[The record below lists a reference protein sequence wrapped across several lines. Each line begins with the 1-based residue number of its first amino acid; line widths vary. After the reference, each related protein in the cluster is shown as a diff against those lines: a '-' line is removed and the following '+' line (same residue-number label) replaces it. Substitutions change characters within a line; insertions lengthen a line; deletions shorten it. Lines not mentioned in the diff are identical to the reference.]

1 MSLVLILNTLE
12 YLIYQDKYVS
22 MLTHINMLAWNIL
35 TY

>member
-12 YLIYQDKYVS
+12 YRIYQDKYVN
-22 MLTHINMLAWNIL
+22 MLTYINMLASNIL